1 MAETTNL
8 KICIPA
14 WKVET
19 RKRKC

>member
-1 MAETTNL
+1 VAETTNL

-14 WKVET
+14 WKVEM